1 MITSVSVIPQDT
13 GVSLSSSC
21 FPWRLCR
28 KMNKAEMQ
36 KSVATLETET
46 ASCMAWE
53 RRANILLSIRSP
65 KLLHRDRK
73 LLLQHRE
80 HPLEL
85 WGCSGCCCWPQRVVL
100 PLKQGQNIL
109 WLFCLKQGVE
119 EWGVPGD
126 ALSTQGPSWV
136 PGALLCHAGMV
147 AWVGLVLLVLRG
159 LTWATETQMLLFAP
173 EGPHCSS
180 STALTHSALGLMALL
195 PGKMKYRVGQ

>member
-53 RRANILLSIRSP
+53 RTANILLSIRSP

-80 HPLEL
+80 HPLGL

-109 WLFCLKQGVE
+109 WLFCLKQGME

-126 ALSTQGPSWV
+126 ALSTQGPSE
-136 PGALLCHAGMV
+136 C
-147 AWVGLVLLVLRG
+147 
-159 LTWATETQMLLFAP
+159 
-173 EGPHCSS
+173 
-180 STALTHSALGLMALL
+180 LGLCCAMQGRWPGLGWCSWCSVVSPGPQRPRCCSLL
-195 PGKMKYRVGQ
+195 QKGLAAAPPQLSLTQLWV